1 MNRYLQG
8 VAVIGNIK
16 SITDKMAS
24 STLGV
29 TAVARA
35 AAATEEVEITWPI
48 AVIAMMYIVGQME
61 VDNWGD

>member
-1 MNRYLQG
+1 MF
-8 VAVIGNIK
+8 GNIR
-16 SITDKMAS
+16 SITDKMAT

-48 AVIAMMYIVGQME
+48 AVIAMASIVGQT
-61 VDNWGD
+61 VVNAWDG

>member
-1 MNRYLQG
+1 M
-8 VAVIGNIK
+8 IGNIK

-35 AAATEEVEITWPI
+35 AAATDEVEVTWPI
-48 AVIAMMYIVGQME
+48 PVIAMA
-61 VDNWGD
+61 

>member
-8 VAVIGNIK
+8 VAVFGNIK

-48 AVIAMMYIVGQME
+48 AVIAMA
-61 VDNWGD
+61 